1 MSGFGRRRTAWN
13 ATLAY
18 AAYVAC
24 LLAALSCARQPFP
37 REPVV
42 EAVEIGGVT
51 SEDADGVQKGLAT
64 QESQKLLLM
73 WDGITSDYETFDD
86 SVMQTDVERIER
98 YFRARGYYEARV
110 LHARVV
116 RRDEHRVAIE
126 VEVVKGEP
134 VLTRRIRLSG
144 VEQIDIAA
152 ATATL
157 TSIQLKERAIFDE
170 EQFEES
176 KTAIT
181 NTLANRGYAYA
192 TVEGRAVVDVT
203 TRSADIE
210 FKVEPGRKVRIGRVQ
225 VAGLQEIP
233 VEPVL
238 EAFKVSEGDAY
249 SRAALED
256 ARRAVFDLGVFSRVV
271 VDQDLKNKE
280 LENVP
285 ITLRVTETSLRSLTL
300 GVGGRMD
307 VERTTGYVKMSW
319 EHKNFLGGLRRLTLS
334 ERPGITAYPTRI
346 DFLEP
351 PTKAL
356 FENDVSAELRQPSF
370 LEGRTTG
377 WTTARYSVY
386 PLLYPLAEGVDPDD
400 ETIIGYHEIASG
412 VGLDRTF
419 FDGHLPGSLSY
430 HWNANIPL
438 TYQGHRGTNDAGVDL
453 SATVDALDNVY
464 VSYPELNVALDFR
477 DDPVSPTRGVYV
489 SSALQVANP
498 LLGGTVTDVRV
509 QGGLRT
515 FYPLSDD
522 GGIVLATRVSLG
534 FVFPRNYGGTFD
546 RNDPLSSELFLH
558 PENPEVIEDQQ
569 KILFRTFYSGG
580 PNSNRGYAY
589 RQVGPQGPIGF
600 LLPQG
605 QECSIE
611 DAERLP
617 AECLRALGGFS
628 LWEASLEVRFPLAGD
643 LYGTL
648 FVDTS
653 DVSSDVAYI
662 GFDAP
667 HLSVGPGLR
676 YHTPIGPVRFDV
688 GYRVPGWQVRD
699 STGTPRVFPDIA
711 QLPEFQAKIPL
722 AYHIALGEAF

>member
-1 MSGFGRRRTAWN
+1 MIGFGRRRTAWN
-13 ATLAY
+13 AIGY
-18 AAYVAC
+18 AACVLTA
-24 LLAALSCARQPFP
+24 LACARKPFP

-42 EAVEIGGVT
+42 EEVEISGVA
-51 SEDADGVQKGLAT
+51 SDEADAVAKGLAT

-86 SVMQTDVERIER
+86 SVMQTDIERIER
-98 YFRARGYYEARV
+98 YFRAKGYYEARV
-110 LHARVV
+110 LHARLV
-116 RRDEHRVAIE
+116 RRDEHRVAIA

-134 VLTRRIRLSG
+134 VRTRRIRLSG
-144 VEQIDIAA
+144 VERIDITA

-157 TSIQLKERAIFDE
+157 TSIQVKEGAVFDE
-170 EQFEES
+170 EQFEAS

-192 TVEGRAVVDVT
+192 TVEGNAVVDVT
-203 TRSADIE
+203 KRAADIE
-210 FKVEPGRKVRIGRVQ
+210 FKVDPGRKVRIGSVRVL
-225 VAGLQEIP
+225 GLQEIP
-233 VEPVL
+233 SEPVL
-238 EAFKVSEGDAY
+238 DAFQVREGDEY
-249 SRAALED
+249 SRETLEE

-271 VDQDLKNKE
+271 VDQDLKHKE
-280 LENVP
+280 LDYVP

-307 VERTTGYVKMSW
+307 VERTTGYVKVSW

-334 ERPGITAYPTRI
+334 ERPGLTAYPTRI
-346 DFLEP
+346 DFLVA
-351 PTKAL
+351 PTRAL
-356 FENDVSAELRQPSF
+356 FENDLSAELRQPSF

-400 ETIIGYHEIASG
+400 ETIIGYHEIASA

-419 FDGHLPGSLSY
+419 FNGHLPGSLSY
-430 HWNANIPL
+430 HWNANIPR
-438 TYQGHRGTNDAGVDL
+438 TYQVHTGMNEDGVDL
-453 SATVDALDNVY
+453 SATVNALDNVY

-477 DDPVSPTRGVYV
+477 DDPVNPTRGVYL
-489 SSALQVANP
+489 SSALQLANP

-509 QGGLRT
+509 QGGIRT
-515 FYPLSDD
+515 FYPLSE
-522 GGIVLATRVSLG
+522 GGDVVLATRVTLG
-534 FVFPRNYGGTFD
+534 FVFPSNYGGTFD
-546 RNDPLSSELFLH
+546 KNSDLSSELFLH

-605 QECSIE
+605 QECSVE
-611 DAERLP
+611 DAQRLP

-628 LWEASLEVRFPLAGD
+628 LWEASVEVRFPLAGD

-711 QLPEFQAKIPL
+711 ELPEFQAKIPL
-722 AYHIALGEAF
+722 AYHIAIGEAF

>member
-1 MSGFGRRRTAWN
+1 VIGFARWRTACI
-13 ATLAY
+13 ALAY
-18 AAYVAC
+18 AA
-24 LLAALSCARQPFP
+24 LLLGALACARQPYP

-42 EAVEIGGVT
+42 EQVEIEGVT
-51 SEDADGVQKGLAT
+51 SDDVEGVREGLAT
-64 QESQKLLLM
+64 QESQKMLLI
-73 WDGITSDYETFDD
+73 WDGVTSDYETFDD
-86 SVMQTDVERIER
+86 SVMQSDIERVER

-116 RRDEHRVAIE
+116 RTDEHRVAIE
-126 VEVVKGEP
+126 VEVQKGEP
-134 VLTRRIRLSG
+134 VLTRKIRLSG
-144 VEQIDIAA
+144 VERIDISA

-157 TSIQLKERAIFDE
+157 TSIQLKEGAIFDE
-170 EQFEES
+170 AEFEAS
-176 KTAIT
+176 KTEIT

-192 TVEGRAVVDVT
+192 TVEGKAVVDVT
-203 TRSADIE
+203 GRTADIE
-210 FKVEPGRKVRIGRVQ
+210 FKVDPGRKVRIGRIRIF
-225 VAGLQEIP
+225 GLKEIP
-233 VEPVL
+233 AEPVL
-238 EAFKVSEGDAY
+238 DAFKVTEGDDY
-249 SRAALED
+249 SRETLED

-271 VDQDLKNKE
+271 IDQDLRNKE
-280 LENVP
+280 LEVVP
-285 ITLRVTETSLRSLTL
+285 ITLRVTETSLKALTL

-307 VERTTGYVKMSW
+307 VERTTGYVKVSW
-319 EHKNFLGGLRRLTLS
+319 EHKNFLGGLRRLRLS
-334 ERPGITAYPTRI
+334 ERPGLTAFPTRI
-346 DFLEP
+346 DFLVP

-386 PLLYPLAEGVDPDD
+386 PLLYPLADGVDPDD
-400 ETIIGYHEIASG
+400 ETIIGYNEIASG

-419 FDGHLPGSLSY
+419 FDGYLPGSLSY
-430 HWNANIPL
+430 HWNANIPR
-438 TYQGHRGTNDAGVDL
+438 TYQVHSGVNEDGVDL

-477 DDPVSPTRGVYV
+477 DDPVSPTRGVYLN
-489 SSALQVANP
+489 SSLQVANS
-498 LLGGTVTDVRV
+498 LLGGTVSDVRV
-509 QGGLRT
+509 QGGVRT

-522 GGIVLATRVSLG
+522 GGVVLATRVSLG
-534 FVFPRNYGGTFD
+534 FVFPSNYGGTFD
-546 RNDPLSSELFLH
+546 KNDELSSELFL
-558 PENPEVIEDQQ
+558 NPSNPDVIDDQQ
-569 KILFRTFYSGG
+569 KILFRTLYSGG

-605 QECSIE
+605 QECSVE
-611 DAERLP
+611 NAERLP

-628 LWEASLEVRFPLAGD
+628 LWEASVEIRFPLAGQ

-648 FVDTS
+648 FADTS
-653 DVSSDVAYI
+653 DVSTEVAYV

-667 HLSVGPGLR
+667 HLSVGSGLR
-676 YHTPIGPVRFDV
+676 YHTPIGPIRFDV

-711 QLPEFQAKIPL
+711 ELPEFQAKIPF
-722 AYHIALGEAF
+722 AYHIAIGEAF